1 MNRTSLAKAIS
12 VKLNVPQTDA
22 MTFIDTFEQI
32 VQTTLSEGGN
42 ITLMGFG
49 RFYRKRH
56 GARIGR
62 HPQTGNE
69 IMLPARYEPVF
80 SAGKTLKKTISQTD

>member
-1 MNRTSLAKAIS
+1 MNRKDLANVIAD
-12 VKLNVPQTDA
+12 KLDIAQPVA
-22 MTFIDTFEQI
+22 MQFIETFEQI
-32 VQTTLSEGGN
+32 VQTTLSQGDSVS
-42 ITLMGFG
+42 LMGFG

-69 IMLPARYEPVF
+69 IMLPARYVPVF
-80 SAGKTLKKTISQTD
+80 SAGKTLKETLSLTV